1 MYNIVQIAPLTE
13 ASHRAHLAQASQSVV
28 VLVDTQTHAVSPW
41 HMPLPVGCCIQ
52 LLLAPFPK

>member
-1 MYNIVQIAPLTE
+1 MHNTVQTAPLTK
-13 ASHRAHLAQASQSVV
+13 ASHCAHLAQASQSVV

-41 HMPLPVGCCIQ
+41 HTLLPVGCCIQ